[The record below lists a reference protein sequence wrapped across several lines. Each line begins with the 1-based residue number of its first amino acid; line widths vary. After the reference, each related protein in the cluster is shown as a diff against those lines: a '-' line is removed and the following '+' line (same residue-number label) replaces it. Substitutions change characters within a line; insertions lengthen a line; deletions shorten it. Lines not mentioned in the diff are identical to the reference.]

1 MSRMSRLRKRKL
13 VEGVI
18 YLSVMVVAYLCFTL
32 FIAYVGKST
41 MLTVLRTPFFT
52 FCRWIMISIIVAF
65 AYNYAKKY
73 IRK

>member
-18 YLSVMVVAYLCFTL
+18 YLLVMVVAYLCFAL
-32 FIAYVGKST
+32 FIAHVGKAT
-41 MLTVLRTPFFT
+41 ILTVLGTPLFT
-52 FCRWIMISIIVAF
+52 FCRWVIASIIVAF
-65 AYNYAKKY
+65 AYNYTKKY